1 MNKWAKLLIFL
12 ITLAS
17 ITMTSSVSADRSY
30 RVHSPRGGVIT
41 LVVTDSVLK
50 NVRIYDFAF
59 SDDGDTFLI
68 TAAPLRSADSS
79 QPVSI
84 GFYEKDTVVQSDYV
98 YIGPEKATHQVHCPE
113 GFDRIVIE

>member
-1 MNKWAKLLIFL
+1 MNRWTKLVIFL
-12 ITLAS
+12 IALTSL
-17 ITMTSSVSADRSY
+17 TMASSVSADRSY
-30 RVHSPRGGVIT
+30 RVHSPRGTVFT

-50 NVRIYDFAF
+50 HVRIYDFAF

-98 YIGPEKATHQVHCPE
+98 YIGPEKATHEVYCPE
-113 GFDRIVIE
+113 GFDRIMLE